1 MRSGWRLPN
10 GGIEFNQS
18 EAQELGMILQKT
30 ARIPL
35 YKEGCPRPPAQQSPS
50 KKEEYQLKSPWESC
64 TPGVKRV
71 AGGRTTKPQRKSR
84 DTRSVDIMYVPV
96 NIQFYQEWLRLT
108 AELTV
113 AIDDAV
119 EQRVRLQGAMNEM
132 QRALDDHGTLDELQA
147 ARDRLEWAARWRDE
161 AVAGACY
168 IEKKINV
175 VKAMDQLVE
184 ACKQF

>member
-1 MRSGWRLPN
+1 
-10 GGIEFNQS
+10 
-18 EAQELGMILQKT
+18 
-30 ARIPL
+30 
-35 YKEGCPRPPAQQSPS
+35 
-50 KKEEYQLKSPWESC
+50 
-64 TPGVKRV
+64 
-71 AGGRTTKPQRKSR
+71 
-84 DTRSVDIMYVPV
+84 MYVPV

-113 AIDDAV
+113 VIDDAV
-119 EQRVRLQGAMNEM
+119 EQRARLQGAMNEM
-132 QRALDDHGTLDELQA
+132 QRALDDCGTLDELQA

-161 AVAGACY
+161 AVERACY

>member
-1 MRSGWRLPN
+1 
-10 GGIEFNQS
+10 
-18 EAQELGMILQKT
+18 
-30 ARIPL
+30 
-35 YKEGCPRPPAQQSPS
+35 
-50 KKEEYQLKSPWESC
+50 
-64 TPGVKRV
+64 
-71 AGGRTTKPQRKSR
+71 
-84 DTRSVDIMYVPV
+84 MYVPV

-119 EQRVRLQGAMNEM
+119 EQGARLQGAMNEM
-132 QRALDDHGTLDELQA
+132 QRVLDELQA
-147 ARDRLEWAARWRDE
+147 ARDGLEWAARWRDE
-161 AVAGACY
+161 AVERACY